1 MCALGG
7 LHELL
12 RSWTSPSSGPTQHAK
27 QAFLELPWAEAMLKA
42 RMSKDEFL
50 KCWEDEV
57 DHGVCVDLMRIF
69 YPSCAP
75 GENDWLPV
83 ELSGGCARARVRRAS
98 HVTHM

>member
-1 MCALGG
+1 MLLLKGHISKKSSPEITKCA
-7 LHELL
+7 
-12 RSWTSPSSGPTQHAK
+12 RKHAK